1 MKTTL
6 RPLLLALLAV
16 LTFSILVPPAAFAA
30 EGDAISAVA
39 LAYGADGAQALEEAG
54 YTVMGRPLTGDV
66 WLGYQKGGEALTGL
80 VVADGAWETITA
92 KGAEYRRAGS
102 LGDLGTLYLTRDPA
116 AGTALLSLSLQSD
129 EGLVDQPLCALR
141 NDGTV
146 PLRFFDGTPC
156 DLGDGQTAYLFLQRE
171 NLFRPYIRS
180 VTAAAGGDL
189 RAAIS
194 AAAAAGCEYYYD
206 PGLYTE
212 DGQAVVLGFVRTDNA
227 LDAVTCLAAG
237 TEPPFLEGAV
247 FEPAG
252 DVLIAGEPSYRLYQ
266 SRAPVLGNPILA
278 LTGSAVPVRASDVM
292 NKWAE
297 KVFVKFNSSAA
308 CVNAIKGEPMYQQ
321 FLADGSPLTHVPVL
335 LPLPGE
341 LAVTPLAYTCR
352 AEGQPEGI
360 FPDPAAIADPEP
372 EAETPLPEE
381 PEIPPE
387 IDDTPEDFE
396 PVEEIPAPEPE
407 DDFDPETYLEDVAE
421 VIADGD
427 APDNTAASVFGDG
440 SNAAVIVAL
449 VLAALG
455 AAGGAAVFAA
465 RNRKRGREE
474 GSDDEG

>member
-1 MKTTL
+1 MNYRKTPL
-6 RPLLLALLAV
+6 RPLLSALLAV
-16 LTFSILVPPAAFAA
+16 LAALLLLPPAALAA

-39 LAYGADGAQALEEAG
+39 LAYGADGAQAMEEAG

-66 WLGYQKGGEALTGL
+66 RLGYQKGGEPVTGL
-80 VVADGAWETITA
+80 LVSTGGWETVTA
-92 KGAEYRRAGS
+92 GGIDYQRVGS
-102 LGDLGTLYLTRDPA
+102 LGSMGDLYLTRDPA

-129 EGLVDQPLCALR
+129 EGFVDQPLYALR

-146 PLRFFDGTPC
+146 PLRSFDGTPC

-206 PGLYTE
+206 PGLLTE
-212 DGQAVVLGFVRTDNA
+212 DGQTAVLGLVRTDNPY
-227 LDAVTCLAAG
+227 DAITCLAAG
-237 TEPPFLEGAV
+237 TEPPLPEGAA

-252 DVLIAGEPSYRLYQ
+252 DALLAGEPSYRLYQ
-266 SRAPVLGNPILA
+266 SRAPALGNPILG

-297 KVFVKFNSSAA
+297 KVFVKFNNSAA
-308 CVNAIKGEPMYQQ
+308 CVSAVRGEPLYQQ
-321 FLADGSPLTHVPVL
+321 FLTDGSPLTHVPVL

-341 LAVTPLAYTCR
+341 IAVTPLAYTCR
-352 AEGQPEGI
+352 AEGQPAGI
-360 FPDPAAIADPEP
+360 FPDPAAPAPEP
-372 EAETPLPEE
+372 EAEPPEE
-381 PEIPPE
+381 PELPPE
-387 IDDTPEDFE
+387 PEGLPED
-396 PVEEIPAPEPE
+396 PAFFPEPE
-407 DDFDPETYLEDVAE
+407 DSFDPETYLEDVAE

-440 SNAAVIVAL
+440 SNAAVTVAL

-455 AAGGAAVFAA
+455 AAAGAAAFAA
-465 RNRKRGREE
+465 RNKKRGREE
-474 GSDDEG
+474 GPDDEG